1 MYGMRRDGNRVGRA
15 VARAQLTAMAGSSAS
30 TSSWGGSGSRG
41 CFLLGEDMDRE
52 SGAEDR
58 SDVERT
64 DGESRGSERGRPSSD
79 EGGEESGD
87 EFRLMVS
94 LEKSRGRSEVKTEG
108 GGKAGVSRW
117 RNNRQ
122 MCRRARREGA
132 TGGVYHHYKC
142 ELGYL
147 LCCRSK
153 RVSSE
158 NRCTGTLYR
167 ATYCEYFLT

>member
-1 MYGMRRDGNRVGRA
+1 MRRDGNRVGRA

-58 SDVERT
+58 SEVERT
-64 DGESRGSERGRPSSD
+64 DEESRGSERGRPSSD

-94 LEKSRGRSEVKTEG
+94 LERSRGRSEVETEG
-108 GGKAGVSRW
+108 GGKAGVSSRW
-117 RNNRQ
+117 RNNRR
-122 MCRRARREGA
+122 MCCRAREGA
-132 TGGVYHHYKC
+132 TGGVHHHCKC
-142 ELGYL
+142 EWGYL
-147 LCCRSK
+147 LCC
-153 RVSSE
+153 
-158 NRCTGTLYR
+158 
-167 ATYCEYFLT
+167 

>member
-30 TSSWGGSGSRG
+30 TTSWGGSGSRG

-94 LEKSRGRSEVKTEG
+94 TLERSRGRSEEVETEG
-108 GGKAGVSRW
+108 GGKAGVSSR
-117 RNNRQ
+117 
-122 MCRRARREGA
+122 
-132 TGGVYHHYKC
+132 
-142 ELGYL
+142 
-147 LCCRSK
+147 
-153 RVSSE
+153 
-158 NRCTGTLYR
+158 
-167 ATYCEYFLT
+167 